1 MNIEDVRNYCLTLPG
16 VTEDSPYGD
25 DMVVFRIEGKIFLHL
40 PLEYD
45 APRMAVKLPPDY
57 AIELRDKYAA
67 ITPSWHLNKT
77 HWSDIL
83 IEGHFDDDQL
93 REWIDQS
100 YQLVFDKL
108 PKKVR
113 EKYQSMEQPKE
124 KKLTDY
130 EKYCKEQETAFDEE
144 LGDDRCFPDMPEGHF
159 VRSH

>member
-1 MNIEDVRNYCLTLPG
+1 MNVEDIRTYCLTLPG
-16 VTEDSPYGD
+16 VTEDSPYGP

-45 APRMAVKLPPDY
+45 HPRMAVKLPPDY
-57 AIELRDKYAA
+57 AVELRDKYTDA

-83 IEGHFDDDQL
+83 IEGHFDDEQL
-93 REWIDQS
+93 QQWIDQS

-113 EKYQSMEQPKE
+113 EKYTAPKPVE
-124 KKLTDY
+124 KELTDY
-130 EKYCKEQETAFDEE
+130 ERYCLEQEQAFEEE
-144 LGDDRCFPDMPEGHF
+144 LGEDRCYPDMPEGHF